1 MTPEEFHKTDM
12 TGRKVVFRNPQIRHG
27 WIESI
32 FKDGAII
39 CRVAYRGKDTKKPVP
54 DDAEIERSYQP
65 CQTFELEE
73 GE

>member
-1 MTPEEFHKTDM
+1 MPPEEFHKTDL
-12 TGRKVVFRNPQIRHG
+12 TGRKVVFRNPQIQHG

-39 CRVAYRGKDTKKPVP
+39 CRVAYRGNDTKKPAP
-54 DDAEIERSYQP
+54 DDAKIERSYQP

>member
-1 MTPEEFHKTDM
+1 MTPEEFHKTDL

-39 CRVAYRGKDTKKPVP
+39 CRVAYRGKDTKKPAP
-54 DDAEIERSYQP
+54 DAIAWA
-65 CQTFELEE
+65 LG
-73 GE
+73 GEKFRQYDTEVNP

>member
-1 MTPEEFHKTDM
+1 MPPEEFHKTDL
-12 TGRKVVFRNPQIRHG
+12 TGRKVVFRNPQIQHG

-39 CRVAYRGKDTKKPVP
+39 CRVAYRGNDTKKPAP